1 MTGSVDRDPLRTLLL
16 ETVIAAHQPLSLS
29 ELETAA
35 DSGGFDSTMVRKRLQ
50 GLCESGIL
58 AALRGQRYGRTRD
71 LDLIIGRVDAHVDG
85 YGFVLPD
92 DGSTDLYLSPRQMR
106 RVLHD
111 DRVLAR
117 VRRIDGQGRREGVIV
132 DLLGCSTSTIL
143 GYFQSDGAGGFVT
156 PQDERIAQE
165 IHVKAGDK
173 GGASNGQLVVAELTD
188 HPFSGRHVFAR
199 ITEILGA
206 QSGPGL
212 ATEIA
217 IRKHQLPWQW
227 PDAVAEELAQ
237 IAAQGAEAAG
247 QAHADLSDL
256 PFVTIDGSDARDF
269 DDAVFAQRKEGGY
282 RLFVA
287 IADVSHFV
295 KPGSVLDRC
304 AVERGNSAYFPDR
317 VIPMLPEV
325 LSTDLCSLRP
335 HKRRLAVV
343 CEMVLDDRGG
353 VISWR
358 FTESV
363 ICSKLRLTYAAVG
376 AYIDNA
382 GSASSAGWPVA
393 VRQSLDTLIE
403 IYQLLAVAR
412 KCHGGV
418 NFEFPQAR
426 IEYADD
432 GTIEALSVEARNE
445 ATRLIE
451 ECMLVANVCAARTLN
466 EHLSEAIYRIHEAPA
481 LEDVTDLRRI
491 LSGFGLKLRG
501 GSAPTAAD
509 FAGVVSQAQAKTR
522 AQVTDTLQVLML
534 RAMKQARYAAQP
546 QPHFALGFAHYTHF
560 TSPIRRYPDLMVHRL
575 LKVVIGLSTGPTG
588 CEKPGTCAEVADHCS
603 VTDRRAE
610 EATREVLGLLKAQFM
625 RRYIGEEFDGLI
637 SGVTAFGVFVQLPQ
651 FLVDGLVHISE
662 LGDDYFH
669 FDPERLQL
677 TGERSGQRIAL
688 GDPLRVQ
695 VAGVRPDLG
704 QIDFQPVGRQAGGR
718 GLRAGRKS
726 RKSAASVQDNDR
738 PKPGTRGA
746 GAGKRRAKKRQGAR

>member
-1 MTGSVDRDPLRTLLL
+1 MTDSVNLDPLRALLL

-35 DSGGFDSTMVRKRLQ
+35 GSGGFESTMVRKRLQ
-50 GLCESGIL
+50 ELCESGIL
-58 AALRGQRYGRTRD
+58 AALRGQRYGCTRD
-71 LDLIIGRVDAHVDG
+71 LDLIIGRVDAHVEG

-117 VRRIDGQGRREGVIV
+117 VRRIDGKGRREGVIV
-132 DLLGCSTSTIL
+132 ELLGCSTRTIL
-143 GYFQSDGAGGFVT
+143 GYFQSDGAGGFVV

-165 IHVKAGDK
+165 IHVKAEDK
-173 GGASNGQLVVAELTD
+173 GGASNGQLVVAELTS
-188 HPFSGRHVFAR
+188 HPFSDRHVFAR
-199 ITEILGA
+199 ITEIVGA
-206 QSGPGL
+206 QSGPRL

-227 PDAVAEELAQ
+227 PDAVAEELSQ
-237 IAAQGAEAAG
+237 ITAQGAEAAG
-247 QAHADLSDL
+247 QARTDLSDL

-269 DDAVFAQRKEGGY
+269 DDAVFAQREESGY

-304 AVERGNSAYFPDR
+304 AIERGNSAYFPDR

-335 HKRRLAVV
+335 DKRRLAVV
-343 CEMVLDDRGG
+343 CEVVLDSRGG
-353 VISWR
+353 ITSWR
-358 FTESV
+358 FSEGV
-363 ICSKLRLTYAAVG
+363 ICSTLRLTYAAVG

-382 GSASSAGWPVA
+382 NSGLSAGWPVE
-393 VRQSLDTLIE
+393 VHQSLDTLIE

-412 KCHGGV
+412 KRQGGV

-426 IEYADD
+426 IEYAAD
-432 GTIEALSVEARNE
+432 GTIETLSVEARNE

-481 LEDVTDLRRI
+481 SEDVTDLRRI

-501 GSAPTAAD
+501 GSTPTAAD
-509 FAGVVSQAQAKTR
+509 FSGVVGQAQVKTST
-522 AQVTDTLQVLML
+522 QVADTLQVLML
-534 RAMKQARYAAQP
+534 RTMKQARYAAQP
-546 QPHFALGFAHYTHF
+546 QPHFALGFAQYTHF

-575 LKVVIGLSTGPTG
+575 LKAVIGLSTGPTG
-588 CEKPGTCAEVADHCS
+588 CEKPGTCAQIADHCS

-610 EATREVLGLLKAQFM
+610 DATREVIGLLKAQFM
-625 RRYIGEEFDGLI
+625 RRYLGEEFDGLV

-651 FLVDGLVHISE
+651 FLVDGLVHVSE

-688 GDPLRVQ
+688 GDPLRVR
-695 VAGVRPDLG
+695 VAGVRADIG
-704 QIDFQPVGRQAGGR
+704 QIDFQPAGRKARNR
-718 GLRAGRKS
+718 GARAGRKS
-726 RKSAASVQDNDR
+726 RKSAVSTQDSDR
-738 PKPGTRGA
+738 PKPSTRGT
-746 GAGKRRAKKRQGAR
+746 GKRQAKKHQRTR